1 MTKIQVGIKSGNP
14 QLPTILRVTLDV
26 RHLYFTHNYQG
37 SICSWNYFYAAVF
50 HPVVFLHIILG
61 CLGMRLLFCN
71 QIHSCFFTYH
81 CFFTT
86 KSTLVFHNWLS
97 FCNQIR
103 TCFSYMIV
111 FLHHCFFAYEPT
123 YVLQLY
129 VSKYL
134 IRKYWISILWI

>member
-1 MTKIQVGIKSGNP
+1 MVTHNLLSTVPI
-14 QLPTILRVTLDV
+14 ILRVTLDV

-86 KSTLVFHNWLS
+86 KSTLVFYNWLS

-111 FLHHCFFAYEPT
+111 FLHHCFFAYEPFCSIFMK
-123 YVLQLY
+123 LGQNN
-129 VSKYL
+129 YL
-134 IRKYWISILWI
+134 